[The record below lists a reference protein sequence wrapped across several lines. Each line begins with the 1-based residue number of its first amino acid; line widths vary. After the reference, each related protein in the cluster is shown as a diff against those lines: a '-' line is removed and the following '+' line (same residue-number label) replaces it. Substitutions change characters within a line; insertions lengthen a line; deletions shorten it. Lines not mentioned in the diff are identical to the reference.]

1 MKNLIV
7 SEGSYYNE
15 FLEKRVISNHY
26 EVEWIENGVLKT
38 KFFSTREKAELFIK
52 KLNDEKIS

>member
-1 MKNLIV
+1 MKNLIE
-7 SEGSYYNE
+7 SKGSYYNE

>member
-1 MKNLIV
+1 MKKLIE
-7 SEGSYYNE
+7 SKRSYHNE

>member
-1 MKNLIV
+1 MKNLIE
-7 SEGSYYNE
+7 SKGSYHNE